1 MASAFATFGRTS
13 VFPPMSDQTSVETPS
28 AIRFIVRRESMEN
41 LITTFEPSLMVPESG
56 PPIAALLPAPALAAR
71 VVPRIACQISFSGMV
86 ASEPPRAEVRAWLEK
101 LGALTTRMTAGH
113 VLIDAV
119 DRGRKEQHYRVR
131 MDLTLPTSVVVVD
144 YDHPSNGPHE
154 DVYVA
159 IRNAFRAARRQ
170 LEAHARTLTEVAGDS
185 AKDAAS

>member
-1 MASAFATFGRTS
+1 
-13 VFPPMSDQTSVETPS
+13 
-28 AIRFIVRRESMEN
+28 MEN
-41 LITTFEPSLMVPESG
+41 LITTVEPSLMSPESG
-56 PPIAALLPAPALAAR
+56 PPIAVLAPVLAAR
-71 VVPRIACQISFSGMV
+71 VVPRIACQISFNGML

-101 LGALTTRMTAGH
+101 LGALTSSMTAGQ
-113 VLIDAV
+113 VLIEAV

-170 LEAHARTLTEVAGDS
+170 LEAHARTLTEATSDPATHVAS
-185 AKDAAS
+185 

>member
-1 MASAFATFGRTS
+1 MLN
-13 VFPPMSDQTSVETPS
+13 QTSVDTPS
-28 AIRFIVRRESMEN
+28 PIRFIVKRDIMQN
-41 LITTFEPSLMVPESG
+41 QITTVDPSLMRQESG
-56 PPIAALLPAPALAAR
+56 PPIAALAPVLAAR
-71 VVPRIACQISFSGMV
+71 VVPPIVCQITFSGML

-101 LGALTTRMTAGH
+101 LGALTRPMTNGQ
-113 VLIDAV
+113 VLIEAV

-170 LEAHARTLTEVAGDS
+170 LEAHFRTLTDATADS
-185 AKDAAS
+185 AKHAAS